1 MGIADPAQAVALLVV
16 LLVALAVFGDCAN
29 RAVVEDERD
38 AAHLTAHARE
48 RPVARGGAAE
58 HGAGHVGNVDAIGGQ
73 VVRPDQNFERIGIVD
88 RAVDRHAA
96 DQRGHGDRTHERG
109 VGRHGIDRLGTL
121 APGGA
126 GARVG
131 HGFRGG
137 FERALRRAEAR
148 GEAHAAA
155 RATPPVAPLGGLCVV
170 RLDPPHAALHACL
183 VAALQPQ
190 AHGQVRMAAAAPAD
204 AVQTPLQVGEQP
216 FGLLARAGRLLL
228 VAAQVGPLGFERRV
242 DALVDGVLALAQSL
256 VLFTLRLVVRER
268 GLKFGAQLLDLRNQ
282 RCHGVARGIAL
293 DAQRLHFIGR
303 ELGAVVRRGW
313 RRAASTREQP
323 DTDEQHQDG
332 DRDHQPLE

>member
-1 MGIADPAQAVALLVV
+1 
-16 LLVALAVFGDCAN
+16 
-29 RAVVEDERD
+29 
-38 AAHLTAHARE
+38 
-48 RPVARGGAAE
+48 
-58 HGAGHVGNVDAIGGQ
+58 
-73 VVRPDQNFERIGIVD
+73 
-88 RAVDRHAA
+88 
-96 DQRGHGDRTHERG
+96 
-109 VGRHGIDRLGTL
+109 
-121 APGGA
+121 
-126 GARVG
+126 
-131 HGFRGG
+131 
-137 FERALRRAEAR
+137 
-148 GEAHAAA
+148 
-155 RATPPVAPLGGLCVV
+155 
-170 RLDPPHAALHACL
+170 
-183 VAALQPQ
+183 
-190 AHGQVRMAAAAPAD
+190 MAAAAPAD